1 MKIRNV
7 SGEPLAVPELRWR
20 TIAPGEVVE
29 VPDERGDGYLCQPG
43 TWAAESQEG

>member
-20 TIAPGEVVE
+20 TVAADEVVD
-29 VPDERGDGYLCQPG
+29 VPDGRADGYLCQSG